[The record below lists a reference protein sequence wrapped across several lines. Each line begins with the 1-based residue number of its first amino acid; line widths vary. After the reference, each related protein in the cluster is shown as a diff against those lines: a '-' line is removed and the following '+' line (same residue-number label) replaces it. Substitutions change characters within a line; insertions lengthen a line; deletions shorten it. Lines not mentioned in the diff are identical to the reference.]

1 MQPEHSKSL
10 NEKAKKS
17 AAEKGAGLVK
27 SGMTIGLGS
36 GSTSSFAIIRL
47 GELVREGLRIKAVAS
62 SVKSET
68 LARQSGIDVMD
79 PADAEVIDISLDGAD
94 EADKKG
100 NLIKGG
106 GGSLMREK
114 IIAYASKSF
123 HVMIDDS
130 KLVATLGNFPLPV
143 EVVPFASG
151 LTLKQ
156 VSALGCVP
164 RLRMRGNDPFIS
176 DNGNYIADCKFAA
189 ITDPSWLDV
198 KLKLIPG
205 IAETGLFSS
214 QIVTS
219 IIIGYSNGEAVEVP
233 INP

>member
-1 MQPEHSKSL
+1 MQPEDSKSL
-10 NEKAKKS
+10 NQKAKKS
-17 AAEKGAGLVK
+17 AAEKAVELVK
-27 SGMTIGLGS
+27 SGMTVGLGS
-36 GSTSSFAIIRL
+36 GSTSSLAIIRL
-47 GELVREGLRIKAVAS
+47 GEKVREGLRIKAVAS
-62 SVKSET
+62 SVKSEA
-68 LARQSGIDVMD
+68 LARQSGIEVID
-79 PADAEVIDISLDGAD
+79 PADAEAIDIALDGAD

-114 IIAYASKSF
+114 IIAYASKRF

-130 KLVATLGNFPLPV
+130 KLVASLGSFPLPV
-143 EVVPFASG
+143 ELVPFAYA

-156 VSALGCVP
+156 VRALACEP
-164 RLRMRGNDPFIS
+164 RLRMHGNDLFIS
-176 DNGNYIADCKFAA
+176 DNGNYIADCKFAE
-189 ITDPSWLDV
+189 ITDPAWLDV

>member
-1 MQPEHSKSL
+1 MQGQDPKLL
-10 NEKAKKS
+10 NRKAKKS
-17 AAEKGAGLVK
+17 AAEKAVELVE
-27 SGMTIGLGS
+27 SGMTVGLGS

-47 GELVREGLRIKAVAS
+47 GEKVREGLQIKAVAS
-62 SVKSET
+62 SVKSEM
-68 LARQSGIDVMD
+68 LARESGI
-79 PADAEVIDISLDGAD
+79 EVIDPDEADVIDIALDGAD

-114 IIAYASKSF
+114 IIAYASKRF

-130 KLVATLGNFPLPV
+130 KLVASLGRFPLPV
-143 EVVPFASG
+143 EVVPFAAA

-156 VSALGCVP
+156 VTALGCEP
-164 RLRMRGNDPFIS
+164 RWRMQGNDLFIS
-176 DNGNYIADCKFAA
+176 DNGNYIADCKFSE
-189 ITDPSWLDV
+189 ITDPAWLDV

-205 IAETGLFSS
+205 IAETGIFSS

-219 IIIGYSNGEAVEVP
+219 IIIGYSNGDAVKVS